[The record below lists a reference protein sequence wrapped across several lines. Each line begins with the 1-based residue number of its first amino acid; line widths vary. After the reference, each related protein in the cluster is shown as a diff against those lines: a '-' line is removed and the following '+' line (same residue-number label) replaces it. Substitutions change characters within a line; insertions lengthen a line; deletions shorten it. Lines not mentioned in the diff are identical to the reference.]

1 MPTLALVGET
11 MESNLQPPDPR
22 ERRRQRDRDRYAQMS
37 DQKKGEVLKKRREV
51 HQQKTA
57 AASLAILNYCTSTT
71 FQDNEMDTEQ
81 PVSPNLQDM
90 SNTDMPG
97 QKSIVDC
104 VQTLNYSAT
113 GIYWCSMSR

>member
-1 MPTLALVGET
+1 MLILALVGET

-37 DQKKGEVLKKRREV
+37 DQKKGEVLKKRREARR
-51 HQQKTA
+51 QKKA
-57 AASLAILNYCTSTT
+57 AASLDIQNHCPSIT
-71 FQDNEMDTEQ
+71 FQDNEKDTEQ
-81 PVSPNLQDM
+81 PVLINLQAM

-97 QKSIVDC
+97 QESIVDC

-113 GIYWCSMSR
+113 GIY

>member
-1 MPTLALVGET
+1 MHKCL
-11 MESNLQPPDPR
+11 
-22 ERRRQRDRDRYAQMS
+22 
-37 DQKKGEVLKKRREV
+37 KKGEVLKKRREV

-71 FQDNEMDTEQ
+71 FQDNEMDAEQ
-81 PVSPNLQDM
+81 PAFPNLQDM
-90 SNTDMPG
+90 FNTDMPG

-113 GIYWCSMSR
+113 GIY